1 MNSMNKGYYAC
12 ADTEGGGCRKSQVIY
27 GFLYLLGTFC
37 EIISIS
43 LELF

>member
-1 MNSMNKGYYAC
+1 MNKGHYAC
-12 ADTEGGGCRKSQVIY
+12 ADTEGGGGGGRKSQVIY

>member
-1 MNSMNKGYYAC
+1 MNKGYYAC
-12 ADTEGGGCRKSQVIY
+12 AEGGGGGRKSQVIY

>member
-1 MNSMNKGYYAC
+1 MHARIQR
-12 ADTEGGGCRKSQVIY
+12 GGGGGSRKSQVIY